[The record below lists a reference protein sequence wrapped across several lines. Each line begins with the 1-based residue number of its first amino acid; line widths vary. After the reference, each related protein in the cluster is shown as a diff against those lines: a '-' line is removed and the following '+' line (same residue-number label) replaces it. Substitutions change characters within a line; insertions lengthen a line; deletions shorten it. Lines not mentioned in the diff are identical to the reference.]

1 MEYRYTLQLKIS
13 YAHHLINTLPQ
24 GRVGT
29 YRQRQ
34 VVVITH
40 DPGNP
45 CISYNRKRRLY
56 TNGKEG
62 AKYLKL
68 INLHQKAL
76 LEYKRL
82 MNEWKT
88 YYAGEPKIIQF
99 PLDPTLLS
107 GLSPEFFKQARPN
120 QNSYERKEKIQE
132 NNQVL
137 RSKNELLAVK
147 EIEKMGFEW
156 KTEIKVSINGKN
168 FYPDVTFLV
177 PYIQCALMM
186 EIDGIMEDKEYRYK
200 AIDRE
205 HKYYKAGFSL
215 FDDVIIYRTKNSN
228 SFDAELLR
236 FEINM
241 AIERIAERIV
251 KGTPEIPPNQ
261 SPKNAFQVEKRG
273 IFLFDDEEE
282 DF

>member
-1 MEYRYTLQLKIS
+1 M
-13 YAHHLINTLPQ
+13 NTLPK
-24 GRVGT
+24 GNVGT

-34 VVVITH
+34 VVLISR
-40 DPGNP
+40 DPERPNVTQ
-45 CISYNRKRRLY
+45 NRKRRLY

-120 QNSYERKEKIQE
+120 RNSYERKEKIQE

-251 KGTPEIPPNQ
+251 KGTPEIPPNR
-261 SPKNAFQVEKRG
+261 STKIAFQAENSG
-273 IFLFDDEEE
+273 IFLLDEEEE